1 MRLLNVCSAVICSLI
16 IVCSASMANAETWS
30 STCIDV
36 LYGTSYERGSADSAG
51 SILTL
56 EHAGGWEYGDNFFF
70 VDISDFDKNSIKLYG
85 EFAPRLSFF
94 KISEAISGEEVSW
107 GPISDVLLVGQMDMG
122 DGFRAYMGG
131 LGVSF
136 AIPHVQVFTINFKYR
151 DNPNLSGN
159 TYQITPIWNIPFE
172 LGPVRMLFKGFVD
185 ISGKEG
191 DQPAGILAQPQLL
204 VDVGHFWQQDNR
216 LYVGTEYQYWTEKFV
231 MTDDGPDYANESAFQ
246 AMLKWVF

>member
-1 MRLLNVCSAVICSLI
+1 MKLLNVCSVAIYLLVM
-16 IVCSASMANAETWS
+16 VCIGTMASAETWS
-30 STCIDV
+30 STHIDL

-51 SILTL
+51 NILTL
-56 EHAGGWEYGDNFFF
+56 EHLGGWEYGDNFFF
-70 VDISDFDKNSIKLYG
+70 VDISDFDKNSINLYG
-85 EFAPRLSFF
+85 ELCPRLSFF

-107 GPISDVLLVGQMDMG
+107 GPLSDVLLVGQMDMG

-136 AIPHVQVFTINFKYR
+136 TIPYVQAFTINFKYR

-159 TYQITPIWNIPFE
+159 TYQITPIWYIPFE
-172 LGPVRMLFKGFVD
+172 VGPVRMLFKGFVD

-191 DQPAGILAQPQLL
+191 DQPAGLLAQPQLL
-204 VDVGHFWQQDNR
+204 VDLGHFWQKDNR

-231 MTDDGPDYANESAFQ
+231 ITDDGVDYVEENAFQ
-246 AMLKWVF
+246 AMVKWVF